1 MMESLTC
8 FQHTVQ
14 ALFRPAPPRRSRV
27 LLHVYELGRG
37 TALAA
42 AISGLNL
49 IALGAGGAFHAAI
62 EIVDV
67 SDGLE
72 WSYGHVEQGS
82 GVYAVRAKAH
92 PSHKFKQTLE
102 LGETSV
108 TRSEL
113 IHLILAMQELWLGS
127 AYQIV
132 QCNCITFCRAFST
145 ALGVGPV
152 PQWVDRLSRV
162 VAAPFNAAGSLS
174 QAVREVVRPPQYAEC
189 VSSRKPPE
197 RERTPSGS
205 RARLSSADGATV
217 WAGGQLTFVW
227 GPDESRRESR
237 RLSP

>member
-1 MMESLTC
+1 MEILTC
-8 FQHTVQ
+8 FSQPVE
-14 ALFRPAPPRRSRV
+14 AIFKRPPQRSRV
-27 LLHVYELGRG
+27 LLHVYELGKG

-42 AISGLNL
+42 AISGLNQL
-49 IALGAGGAFHAAI
+49 ALGAGGAFHAAV

-82 GVYAVRAKAH
+82 GVYAVKAKTH

-102 LGETSV
+102 LGETSI

-127 AYQIV
+127 AYQVV
-132 QCNCITFCRAFST
+132 QCNCITFCRAFSA

-162 VAAPFNAAGSLS
+162 VAAPFNAADSLG
-174 QAVREVVRPPQYAEC
+174 QTVRELVRPPKYAQC
-189 VSSRKPPE
+189 VSSRKPAE
-197 RERTPSGS
+197 RERTPSGT
-205 RARLSSADGATV
+205 RARLSSADGAMV
-217 WAGGQLTFVW
+217 AMGGELKYVW
-227 GPDESRRESR
+227 GPDDYRDSRK
-237 RLSP
+237 L